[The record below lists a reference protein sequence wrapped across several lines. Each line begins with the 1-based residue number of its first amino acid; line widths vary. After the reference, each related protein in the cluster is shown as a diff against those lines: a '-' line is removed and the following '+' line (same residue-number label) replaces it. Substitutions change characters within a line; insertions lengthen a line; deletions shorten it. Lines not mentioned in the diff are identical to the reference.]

1 MSGDQTRLNE
11 LRKQVLGWNKV
22 HPVGTKVR
30 TPLYPGRV
38 LETSSAATVLFGRK
52 PVVHLA
58 GFSGYFD
65 LETVTP
71 VETAGHEEQR
81 TVIMFPGQGTQRR
94 GMGAELFTSFPDE
107 TRRASEILGYSIEQL
122 CVDDPQGRLD
132 QTRYAQVA
140 LYVVNALGYMQHQ
153 RQSGQP
159 RCKADILMGHSLGEY
174 NALLAAGV
182 FDFESG
188 LRLVMQRAELTAAAP
203 LGAMAVVLGIDALR
217 VREILRRNALTGVD
231 LANYNTPT
239 QSSISGTPELIDRA
253 MAALGAEGITV
264 LRLRVSG
271 AFHSRYMSQAR
282 ESFAAY
288 VRTVPFSRPVRP
300 VIANAT
306 ARPYD
311 PERIAETLIMQLT
324 SPVLWMDS
332 VQYVL
337 QDGPAEFIEIGGSI
351 LGPMVREITA
361 LHGTPIRAIEAH
373 AAPVRSDSPLHRSLT
388 ASSKATAI
396 SDTERHP

>member
-174 NALLAAGV
+174 NALQAAGV
-182 FDFESG
+182 FDFATG
-188 LRLVMQRAELTAAAP
+188 LRMVQRRGALMGQVTGGGMAAVIGLTPDRIETLLA
-203 LGAMAVVLGIDALR
+203 GSEEGRRIDVANFNSSDQT
-217 VREILRRNALTGVD
+217 VIAGPEPD
-231 LANYNTPT
+231 LAAVQPAF
-239 QSSISGTPELIDRA
+239 E
-253 MAALGAEGITV
+253 AAGARKFS
-264 LRLRVSG
+264 LLKVS
-271 AFHSRYMSQAR
+271 APFHSRYMR
-282 ESFAAY
+282 EPMLEFGHFLEDFGFAA
-288 VRTVPFSRPVRP
+288 PSIP
-300 VIANAT
+300 VIANVSAQPYPVDAVRDT
-306 ARPYD
+306 LARQIGHSVRWLDTMTYLFDHGVTDVEEVGPGTVLAKLAQ
-311 PERIAETLIMQLT
+311 RIKKA
-324 SPVLWMDS
+324 
-332 VQYVL
+332 
-337 QDGPAEFIEIGGSI
+337 
-351 LGPMVREITA
+351 
-361 LHGTPIRAIEAH
+361 
-373 AAPVRSDSPLHRSLT
+373 RSTEVLHR
-388 ASSKATAI
+388 
-396 SDTERHP
+396 P